1 MSARIAPGGM
11 RDTGPLA
18 WAFARLAG
26 RVTRTGP
33 PAIFTT
39 LGRGRGLFWGWLHF
53 SARLMPYGALARRE
67 SELVIL
73 TVATERGNA
82 YETAHHRVL
91 GRRAGLTAD
100 EIDLLV
106 GGDAPSSLTHREAV
120 LRECALELVRTRD
133 LADPTWARLR
143 GVTSER
149 ESLELVMLV
158 GQYDSLA
165 TTLDVLRITPD
176 RPRR

>member
-1 MSARIAPGGM
+1 
-11 RDTGPLA
+11 
-18 WAFARLAG
+18 
-26 RVTRTGP
+26 
-33 PAIFTT
+33 
-39 LGRGRGLFWGWLHF
+39 
-53 SARLMPYGALARRE
+53 MPYGALARRE

-106 GGDAPSSLTHREAV
+106 GGDAPSSLSRREEV

-133 LADPTWARLR
+133 LADPTWAALR
-143 GVTSER
+143 AVTSER